1 MKKIFTLFGWLFLG
15 LLFVGNSQ
23 SDEMERVAKNA
34 FYEKALLA
42 GKKVKYEELKLET
55 TPHLFLIEK
64 GEKEYKVAFR
74 IWKVKGQGFI
84 ITSAVKNV
92 KPVLAYSFENSY
104 SNNIPPN
111 TIYML
116 NYYKKVISY
125 AYKNN
130 VKASEEVKKQWDWYE
145 NATPEQIEKAVVH
158 KGVKSVDPLL
168 LTTWGQ
174 GKYYNASCPEDDA
187 GIDGHVA
194 VGCVALSTS
203 MVMKYYNYPDVG
215 QGSKTSYNST
225 NGGYG
230 TFTIDFSQH
239 EYHFENMPL
248 DASRYNS
255 YLSDLLFH
263 VGVAVNMYWGPDG
276 SGTYTEF
283 IPGALRDYFRYS
295 SDVTMVQRSD
305 YSTADW
311 IALLQ
316 NQLDNKWPMVY
327 SGQSDQGGG
336 HAWNCDGYQDTY
348 FHMNWGWDGAYN
360 GFYDLDDL
368 VAGGYDFTSDF
379 KAVINIYPPASE
391 YPVGCQA
398 HTIEGFEGSFED
410 GSGNQPYGNGWHC
423 TYLLQPSCGKY
434 ITLKFAQFDLV
445 SGDEVIIHDGAS
457 ASDPVIATLTSSNA
471 PSTADLFRNTDPDG
485 MLLEFITDNTG
496 AGEGW
501 MATYSVKNCSTDTL
515 TESSG
520 AFDDGSGWCDY
531 SEGTYCKWY
540 INTNN
545 DALLLTFDEWN
556 LPPSETGDYL
566 QIYNGLGTSELIT
579 KLTGDS
585 TPTTLLIPS
594 GQATLRFMSDADD
607 VVAGGWRITYSPA
620 EFVDLQDVVGVSI
633 AVFPNPI
640 SENSYIEINP
650 THPMT
655 DLMLELFDN
664 LGRKIGNYYL
674 GDIAGKTDIEFS
686 KLLQDQLA
694 NGVYVLKVS
703 NKQFAQQIK
712 IISY

>member
-1 MKKIFTLFGWLFLG
+1 MKKIFALFGLLFLG
-15 LLFVGNSQ
+15 LILSGFSQ
-23 SDEMERVAKNA
+23 SDELKRVAKNA
-34 FYEKALLA
+34 YYEKALLA
-42 GKKVKYEELKLET
+42 GKKIKYEDLKLET
-55 TPHLFLIEK
+55 NNLFLIK
-64 GEKEYKVAFR
+64 LSDKEYKIAFW
-74 IWKVKGQGFI
+74 IWNVKGKGFI

-104 SNNIPPN
+104 SDDIPPN
-111 TIYML
+111 TMDML

-130 VKASEEVKKQWDWYE
+130 VKASDEITRQWEWYE
-145 NATPEQIEKAVVH
+145 NATPQDIEKSVAT
-158 KGVKSVDPLL
+158 KSIKAVDPLL

-174 GKYYNASCPEDDA
+174 GKYYNTSCPEDPD
-187 GIDGHVA
+187 GIDGHVV

-203 MVMKYYNYPDVG
+203 MVMKYYNFPDVG
-215 QGSKTSYNST
+215 QGSKTSYNSS

-255 YLSDLLFH
+255 DLADLLFH

-295 SDVTMVQRSD
+295 SDVTLVQRSD
-305 YSTADW
+305 YSTTDW

-368 VAGGYDFTSDF
+368 SAGGYDFTSDF
-379 KAVINIYPPASE
+379 KAVINIYPPSNE
-391 YPVGCQA
+391 YPVGCQV

-410 GSGNQPYGNGWHC
+410 GSGNQQYGTNWDC

-434 ITLKFAQFDLV
+434 ITLKFAQFDLGV
-445 SGDEVIIHDGAS
+445 GDEVVIYDGATTS
-457 ASDPVIATLTSSNA
+457 APVIATLTSDNA
-471 PSTADLFRNTDPDG
+471 PTTSSLYRNTNPDG
-485 MLLEFITDNTG
+485 MLIEFITDNSG

-501 MATYSVKNCSTDTL
+501 LATYSVKNCGTDTL
-515 TESSG
+515 TDDSG
-520 AFDDGSGWCDY
+520 TFDDGSGLCDY

-545 DALLLTFDEWN
+545 EALLLTFDEWD
-556 LPPSETGDYL
+556 LPSSETGDYL
-566 QIYNGLGTSELIT
+566 QIYNGLGTTDLIT

-585 TPTTLLIPS
+585 TPTSLLIPS

-607 VVAGGWRITYSPA
+607 EVAGGWKITYAPA
-620 EFVDLQDVVGVSI
+620 SYVDMKASEGLSI

-640 SENSYIEINP
+640 DENSYVEINP
-650 THPMT
+650 TNPMS
-655 DLMLELFDN
+655 DLNLELFDN
-664 LGRKIGNYYL
+664 LGRKIGEYYL
-674 GDIAGKTDIEFS
+674 GNVTGKTDVRFS
-686 KLLQDQLA
+686 KLSHVKLS

-703 NKQFAQQIK
+703 NNKFAKQIK